1 MADKIKEKWE
11 NFENILLNNNMAI
24 ILVFLSFLKPLSLY
38 YFNTINSIYN
48 IWMALTGLVVST
60 VYFRRY
66 VLKRDVSGI
75 QKAVMFFMAT
85 LLISTIMGTKNFSSY
100 IKTYFKWLSISVY
113 TEMLIKNNLD
123 GLLKNLSNVIFSYII
138 INIISMFIFPQGIA
152 NPDGLTPVF
161 FLGNDNTTTLTLVLG
176 SLFIIFKSYY
186 MYEKLDKMSIISV
199 VLVTFLYVRDWSV
212 TALISTFILIFYI
225 CFLYKRNKKQKIFN
239 YRNYII
245 VGLIFFVAVVLLR
258 VQYNF
263 KDVIEATLH
272 KGVDFTGRTLIW
284 DNCLSYIKQ
293 RPLFG
298 LGVDEFEIRE
308 NKIQIF
314 HAHCLYLNILLEGG
328 IISLISFYSIFFT
341 ILKNMN
347 KAVNNEI
354 KNIISF
360 AFLIYFI
367 SGLVEV
373 YQDSQL
379 IYIFMVMAYFINI
392 INERQTEKTMFR
404 EKSKN
409 ERKKILVVISGGLPI
424 PSVKGGAVETLI
436 DMFLDENEKLNKYD
450 FEVYSR
456 YDADAEVKGKE
467 YKYCKFNYIH
477 VDNVKYKIERVI
489 RSVAHKILHLP
500 VDFVFVSR
508 VIKDIEKNKKNYDLV
523 IVENNASLVNPL
535 SRKFRGKIILH
546 LHNDNLNIDE
556 RDGRETFDNCKRIYT
571 VSNYIKGRVETIE
584 KSDKV
589 VTLYNGINIEMFTKN
604 SNNQKRNEIRQKYGI
619 NDNEI
624 VFVFGGRVCKD
635 KGVKELIQAFNLAHE
650 KNPNIKLMIV
660 GGSFFSSKKKT
671 KYIKKLINIAEKN
684 KKDIIFTGY
693 INYNDMSNIYNMAD
707 VQVVPSMFD
716 DPCPLTVIEG
726 MVMGLP
732 QIVTQSGGIP
742 EEVGEKNAIK
752 IDRKNI
758 VQDFSEAMVYLAKEK
773 EIRKE
778 MSELSKERAK
788 LFDMQIYNY
797 NFYKLIEEEFE

>member
-1 MADKIKEKWE
+1 
-11 NFENILLNNNMAI
+11 
-24 ILVFLSFLKPLSLY
+24 
-38 YFNTINSIYN
+38 
-48 IWMALTGLVVST
+48 
-60 VYFRRY
+60 
-66 VLKRDVSGI
+66 
-75 QKAVMFFMAT
+75 
-85 LLISTIMGTKNFSSY
+85 
-100 IKTYFKWLSISVY
+100 
-113 TEMLIKNNLD
+113 
-123 GLLKNLSNVIFSYII
+123 
-138 INIISMFIFPQGIA
+138 
-152 NPDGLTPVF
+152 
-161 FLGNDNTTTLTLVLG
+161 
-176 SLFIIFKSYY
+176 
-186 MYEKLDKMSIISV
+186 
-199 VLVTFLYVRDWSV
+199 
-212 TALISTFILIFYI
+212 
-225 CFLYKRNKKQKIFN
+225 
-239 YRNYII
+239 
-245 VGLIFFVAVVLLR
+245 
-258 VQYNF
+258 
-263 KDVIEATLH
+263 
-272 KGVDFTGRTLIW
+272 
-284 DNCLSYIKQ
+284 
-293 RPLFG
+293 
-298 LGVDEFEIRE
+298 
-308 NKIQIF
+308 
-314 HAHCLYLNILLEGG
+314 
-328 IISLISFYSIFFT
+328 
-341 ILKNMN
+341 
-347 KAVNNEI
+347 
-354 KNIISF
+354 
-360 AFLIYFI
+360 
-367 SGLVEV
+367 
-373 YQDSQL
+373 
-379 IYIFMVMAYFINI
+379 
-392 INERQTEKTMFR
+392 MFR

-436 DMFLDENEKLNKYD
+436 DMFLDENEKMNKYD

-456 YDADAEVKGKE
+456 YDADAEGKGKE

-589 VTLYNGINIEMFTKN
+589 VTLYNGINIEMFTQN

-778 MSELSKERAK
+778 MSESSKERAK
-788 LFDMQIYNY
+788 LFDMQIYND